1 MRLCRDCGGQL
12 GADYR
17 PDWRWRCHE
26 CHNAYKRRMEQA
38 RLARTRPERGWVVPV
53 ADPVRYGLTLMMERA
68 LLDLKAIGKPLPP
81 QRWQDDTVEDGVTDI
96 VTGCDCD
103 AQDALRWLEEFGA
116 DFCEL
121 LDVPREWAAMETD
134 ARLRRATDAE

>member
-1 MRLCRDCGGQL
+1 M

-38 RLARTRPERGWVVPV
+38 RIARTRPERWVTPV
-53 ADPVRYGLTLMMERA
+53 ADPVRYGLTLILNKA
-68 LLDLKAIGKPLPP
+68 LEDLKALGKPIPP
-81 QRWQDDTVEDGVTDI
+81 RRWHTDLEDGVTDI

-103 AQDALRWLEEFGA
+103 AQDALRWLKEFGA

-121 LDVPREWAAMETD
+121 LDVPREWAAMETK
-134 ARLRRATDAE
+134 ARMMRVEVVA